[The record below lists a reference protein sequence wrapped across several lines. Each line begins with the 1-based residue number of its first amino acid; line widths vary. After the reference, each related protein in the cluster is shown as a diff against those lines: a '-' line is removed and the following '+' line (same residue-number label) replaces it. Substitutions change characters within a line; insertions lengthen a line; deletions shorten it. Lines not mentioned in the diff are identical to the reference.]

1 MNLEGILVTRAAG
14 AELAHAALTSTGFRM
29 VEWIPHVGRGWS
41 SAPARLR
48 SQGPGIAV
56 ARPR

>member
-1 MNLEGILVTRAAG
+1 
-14 AELAHAALTSTGFRM
+14 LTSAGFRM

-41 SAPARLR
+41 SARARLR

-56 ARPR
+56 GRPR

>member
-14 AELAHAALTSTGFRM
+14 ADLAHAALASASFRM
-29 VEWIPHVGRGWS
+29 VEWIPHVERGWS
-41 SAPARLR
+41 TASARLR